1 MSTRDKIKVVRLAL
15 SMLGVPI
22 FIHLSYIKLYDDYV
36 NSYLILLVV
45 LVLILD
51 INDIVKELLGQSNQ
65 MTTNILQLLSNQMT
79 LNILPLCVLSGY
91 TLVEQLPTNYNLFN
105 SYCYGNKSY
114 KRCC

>member
-1 MSTRDKIKVVRLAL
+1 MRLSTRDRIKVVHLAL

-51 INDIVKELLGQSNQ
+51 INDIVKELLG
-65 MTTNILQLLSNQMT
+65 
-79 LNILPLCVLSGY
+79 
-91 TLVEQLPTNYNLFN
+91 
-105 SYCYGNKSY
+105 
-114 KRCC
+114 